1 METVS
6 LYLGDERGKAKGRCL
21 IDFSLC
27 TRDSLGLCVSVWG
40 RAKLYRNEVQNRA
53 AVDTVGHVPWRVSCL
68 PGFSLGPRE
77 EGTVKKK
84 KWFIIMGTVNDI
96 NLAIVCCDTSPS
108 NGDWW
113 IWWRAQ
119 RMADRQVVINLWT
132 RGCGLLLLVMD
143 DWLWDIVTLW
153 PSKRYWDSAL
163 FFYFE

>member
-1 METVS
+1 M
-6 LYLGDERGKAKGRCL
+6 GRPRVAAWSIFPFAL
-21 IDFSLC
+21 V
-27 TRDSLGLCVSVWG
+27 TRSGSVWVCEAG
-40 RAKLYRNEVQNRA
+40 QNYTAMKYKTGQQSTPLA
-53 AVDTVGHVPWRVSCL
+53 ACHGACPVFLVFRLALERKGQR
-68 PGFSLGPRE
+68 
-77 EGTVKKK
+77 KK
-84 KWFIIMGTVNDI
+84 KWFIIMGTANDI
-96 NLAIVCCDTSPS
+96 DLAIVCCDTSPS